1 MTESSYQFTSNWFDI
16 KSVKGVWDTLI
27 PQFNPTKFL
36 EIGSFEGASACYI
49 IEKIAAQKNIE
60 LHCIDSWRGGSEHQ
74 RDGNYETN
82 MSDVETRFHHN
93 VQLAMKK
100 VKYDVNL
107 SIHKG
112 LSDEIL
118 CNLLTQT
125 KGSYFDFIYVDGSH
139 EAPDVLLDALLSFKL
154 LKINGVIAFDDYLW
168 QENPDST
175 PDVLHSPKIA
185 IDAFTNI
192 YCQKLRIFSAPLWQL
207 YIKKISD

>member
-1 MTESSYQFTSNWFDI
+1 MNETEYQYTNEWFNKRD
-16 KSVKGVWDTLI
+16 VKGVWDTLI
-27 PQFNPTKFL
+27 PQLNPTKFL
-36 EIGSFEGASACYI
+36 EIGSYEGASACYI
-49 IEKIAAQKNIE
+49 IEKIAAKRNME
-60 LHCIDSWRGGSEHQ
+60 LHCIDSWKGGYEHQ
-74 RDGNYETN
+74 ESGNFETN

-93 VQLAMKK
+93 IKLAMKK
-100 VKYDVNL
+100 TKYDVDL

-112 LSDEIL
+112 MSDEIL
-118 CNLLTQT
+118 CSLFAQN

-168 QENPDST
+168 QENLDNT
-175 PDVLHSPKIA
+175 PDVLRSPKIA